1 MQRKEKDELSKMK
14 RRTVRAE
21 CSIRRDAV
29 FEFEFSEGYV
39 SQEGT
44 SVTRVDRECSRRAEP
59 RAEREQRV
67 CAARESS
74 DTPMQ
79 TDSDAQQTE
88 QNTGTQIRT
97 RTARGTGR
105 VALLV

>member
-1 MQRKEKDELSKMK
+1 MQDESLNMQYSK
-14 RRTVRAE
+14 
-21 CSIRRDAV
+21 
-29 FEFEFSEGYV
+29 GYV
-39 SQEGT
+39 SEEGT
-44 SVTRVDRECSRRAEP
+44 PVARVDRECSRRAEP